1 MGESLIERHRV
12 QDEGLRVV
20 NCGSMVTMQMSAI
33 RKEVGNYV
41 PAPAV
46 IRRPRALSGFIGR
59 KERVGGFARPS
70 LKAHGLTVEM
80 EGIRQNWRRLEVH
93 RTHGVGVKSVDIVRN
108 TKGEGSALGP
118 S

>member
-1 MGESLIERHRV
+1 MGESLIERRRV

-46 IRRPRALSGFIGR
+46 IRRPQALSGFIGR
-59 KERVGGFARPS
+59 KAHVGGFARLL
-70 LKAHGLTVEM
+70 LKPTAQ
-80 EGIRQNWRRLEVH
+80 RWKCRRY
-93 RTHGVGVKSVDIVRN
+93 
-108 TKGEGSALGP
+108 GETRGG
-118 S
+118 

>member
-20 NCGSMVTMQMSAI
+20 NCGSMAGMQMTVI

-46 IRRPRALSGFIGR
+46 IRRPQALSGFIGR
-59 KERVGGFARPS
+59 KAHVGGFARFW
-70 LKAHGLTVEM
+70 LKPTA
-80 EGIRQNWRRLEVH
+80 
-93 RTHGVGVKSVDIVRN
+93 
-108 TKGEGSALGP
+108 
-118 S
+118 

>member
-20 NCGSMVTMQMSAI
+20 NCGSTVGMQMTAV

-46 IRRPRALSGFIGR
+46 IRRPQALSGFIGR
-59 KERVGGFARPS
+59 KAHVGGFARLS
-70 LKAHGLTVEM
+70 LKPGA
-80 EGIRQNWRRLEVH
+80 
-93 RTHGVGVKSVDIVRN
+93 
-108 TKGEGSALGP
+108 
-118 S
+118 

>member
-1 MGESLIERHRV
+1 MGESLMERRRV

-20 NCGSMVTMQMSAI
+20 NCGSKVIMQMNAL

-59 KERVGGFARPS
+59 KARVGGLVRLL
-70 LKAHGLTVEM
+70 LKPGA
-80 EGIRQNWRRLEVH
+80 
-93 RTHGVGVKSVDIVRN
+93 
-108 TKGEGSALGP
+108 
-118 S
+118 

>member
-20 NCGSMVTMQMSAI
+20 NCGSSITMQMSVL

-46 IRRPRALSGFIGR
+46 KRRPQALSGFIGR
-59 KERVGGFARPS
+59 KEHVGGCARLL
-70 LKAHGLTVEM
+70 LKPTA
-80 EGIRQNWRRLEVH
+80 
-93 RTHGVGVKSVDIVRN
+93 
-108 TKGEGSALGP
+108 
-118 S
+118 

>member
-20 NCGSMVTMQMSAI
+20 NCGSSITMQMSVL

-46 IRRPRALSGFIGR
+46 KRRPQALSGFIGR
-59 KERVGGFARPS
+59 KARVGGFARLL
-70 LKAHGLTVEM
+70 LK
-80 EGIRQNWRRLEVH
+80 IR
-93 RTHGVGVKSVDIVRN
+93 
-108 TKGEGSALGP
+108 A
-118 S
+118 